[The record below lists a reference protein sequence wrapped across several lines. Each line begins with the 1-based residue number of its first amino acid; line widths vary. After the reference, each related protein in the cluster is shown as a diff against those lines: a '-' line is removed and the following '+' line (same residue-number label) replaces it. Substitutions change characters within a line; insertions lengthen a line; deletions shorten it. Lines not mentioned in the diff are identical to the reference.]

1 MCNVP
6 CGTLC
11 GGCMDD
17 KWQKRRWMR
26 LQEFDYASQKVYFI
40 TICTQ
45 NRKPLFCRIVGR
57 GLDPSV
63 QAEISMTPYG
73 NIAEYDLLQIPEH
86 FPQVEILNYVFMP
99 DHLHILLALGCREVA
114 AEGSRPL
121 PTVPT
126 IIGQYKSG
134 VSRKCGRPVW
144 QRSYYDHIIR
154 NRHDFEEIWQYIDR
168 NPLQWVLDGKN
179 SK

>member
-1 MCNVP
+1 
-6 CGTLC
+6 
-11 GGCMDD
+11 MDD

-40 TICTQ
+40 TICTK
-45 NRKPLFCRIVGR
+45 NREPLFCRIVGR

-73 NIAEYDLLQIPEH
+73 NIAEYDLLQIPKH

-114 AEGSRPL
+114 LANVYNTGMCFWNFR
-121 PTVPT
+121 
-126 IIGQYKSG
+126 
-134 VSRKCGRPVW
+134 
-144 QRSYYDHIIR
+144 
-154 NRHDFEEIWQYIDR
+154 
-168 NPLQWVLDGKN
+168 
-179 SK
+179 